1 MTYFTSIGS
10 VRGSCGHK
18 HKSEDAAEA
27 CIAADQRACA
37 RQGGYSDR
45 VAVERRPRFDAHP
58 FVHAHDGRYV
68 VAARDGARDTAP
80 LRPAA
85 ARLTGCFASFGPLSY
100 VAGDRSYATRAAAVR
115 VARAVYGAAW

>member
-18 HKSEDAAEA
+18 HQSEAAAEA

-45 VAVERRPRFDAHP
+45 VAVERRPRFDAGA
-58 FVHAHDGRYV
+58 FVHEHDGSFV
-68 VAARDGARDTAP
+68 VAERDGARYTAP
-80 LRPAA
+80 LRRAD
-85 ARLTGCFASFGPLSY
+85 ARLTGCFASFGSLSY
-100 VAGDRSYATRAAAVR
+100 VAGSRSYATRAAALR
-115 VARAVYGAAW
+115 VARAVYGAA

>member
-18 HKSEDAAEA
+18 HKSEHAAEA
-27 CIAADQRACA
+27 CIAADQKACA

-45 VAVERRPRFDAHP
+45 VAVERRPRFDVDA

-68 VAARDGARDTAP
+68 VAARDGARYTAP
-80 LRPAA
+80 LRRAD
-85 ARLTGCFASFGPLSY
+85 ARLTGAGAVFGSLSY
-100 VAGDRSYATRAAAVR
+100 VAGSRSYATRAAALR
-115 VARAVYGAAW
+115 VARAVYGDA